1 MIVVSYF
8 ALVSAIIINVE
19 STGNALA
26 DATII
31 FLIFDFIPALDGFG
45 GPVGICDIVSIHS
58 LVHRSWTDGRWA

>member
-19 STGNALA
+19 STGNALG

-31 FLIFDFIPALDGFG
+31 FLIFDFIPAQTAL
-45 GPVGICDIVSIHS
+45 GPVVICDINSIHS
-58 LVHRSWTDGRWA
+58 IVHRSWTDGRWA

>member
-19 STGNALA
+19 STGNALG

-31 FLIFDFIPALDGFG
+31 FLIFDFIPALTALRGRLLSVTSTQFM
-45 GPVGICDIVSIHS
+45 VSS
-58 LVHRSWTDGRWA
+58 